1 MTSRVARQSGTLKFE
16 SVPDVPPEL
25 ELDPDPELEPE
36 PKLPELLMLV
46 EDDVAPDADED
57 ED

>member
-1 MTSRVARQSGTLKFE
+1 MARQSGTLKFE